1 MVTKVWQNW
10 GCCSLSMSREI
21 YYCMWLQQ
29 KSDVSLLSTDWRAA
43 RARSQCLHVPVLR
56 LLYHIRFI
64 LYPESVHWCHHW
76 KLQSAEKKGNHNY
89 TYIHYKMLPC
99 FISRI
104 MLHVLNLI
112 IYKNKIDK
120 CMHVKALILKTCI
133 AEIEIRIYFNH
144 LLFLG

>member
-21 YYCMWLQQ
+21 YYCDYS
-29 KSDVSLLSTDWRAA
+29 KNDVSLLSTDWRAA

-64 LYPESVHWCHHW
+64 LYPESVHRCHHW

-104 MLHVLNLI
+104 MLHVQNLI

-120 CMHVKALILKTCI
+120 CMHVKALILKTYI
-133 AEIEIRIYFNH
+133 AEIEIKIYFNH

>member
-1 MVTKVWQNW
+1 
-10 GCCSLSMSREI
+10 
-21 YYCMWLQQ
+21 
-29 KSDVSLLSTDWRAA
+29 
-43 RARSQCLHVPVLR
+43 
-56 LLYHIRFI
+56 
-64 LYPESVHWCHHW
+64 
-76 KLQSAEKKGNHNY
+76 
-89 TYIHYKMLPC
+89 
-99 FISRI
+99 